1 MPRNTPSPSVAPRAV
16 EPATCLDRSP
26 PESLIDLDRLARI
39 DPAVGIALTIDEIAS
54 LLRRPRSRPLIG
66 PAEIL
71 RVLSEP
77 M

>member
-1 MPRNTPSPSVAPRAV
+1 MSRNTPSSSLAPRAV
-16 EPATCLDRSP
+16 EPATRLEAST

-39 DPAVGIALTIDEIAS
+39 DPAVGIALTVDEIAG

-77 M
+77 T